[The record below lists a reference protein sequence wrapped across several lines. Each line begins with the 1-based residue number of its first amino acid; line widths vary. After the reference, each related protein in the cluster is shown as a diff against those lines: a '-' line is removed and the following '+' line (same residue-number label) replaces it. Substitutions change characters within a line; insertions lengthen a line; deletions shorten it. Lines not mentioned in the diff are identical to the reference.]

1 MLGAAATRGAKRQNA
16 TARCLK
22 NMVNGCDEDSNT
34 TLVDMDPGKKRVPK
48 LQSFYIISSRQPG
61 QMNS

>member
-34 TLVDMDPGKKRVPK
+34 TLVDMDPGKKRVAE
-48 LQSFYIISSRQPG
+48 L
-61 QMNS
+61 